1 AYTFNTFVL
10 RRRPVFRSGLWVRA
24 AHTVLTWSITLILFL
39 HDTDLRRCE
48 ERGELLIPVVFF
60 LLVVLSVLLY
70 FAVSLMD
77 PGFVLEDAAQVLTEE
92 TEQMIPD
99 SSVPRVRRC
108 GYCFLLQPMR
118 ARHCA
123 SCGHCVRRFDH
134 HCPWISNCVGE
145 RNHRVFVLYL
155 SVQLLTLLWATHIA
169 LSGFSPVASWEHWFK
184 VHVFLLGALSVVG
197 VFSLVVL
204 ILLGCHLYLASMNC
218 TTWEFMSRHRVSY
231 LKNMSEEQN
240 PFDRGVLCN
249 LWAFFCVCRAEI
261 WEQVYVKNSTLNSV

>member
-1 AYTFNTFVL
+1 MGRGSEEIV
-10 RRRPVFRSGLWVRA
+10 RSVFRSGLWVRA
-24 AHTVLTWSITLILFL
+24 AHTVLTWSITLVLFL

-48 ERGELLIPVVFF
+48 QRGELLLPVLFF

-77 PGFVLEDAAQVLTEE
+77 PGFVLKDALRYSHGSLVSLERH
-92 TEQMIPD
+92 MIPD
-99 SSVPRVRRC
+99 SSMPRLRRC
-108 GYCFLLQPMR
+108 GYCLLLQPMR

-123 SCGHCVRRFDH
+123 SCGHCV
-134 HCPWISNCVGE
+134 NCVGE

-155 SVQLLTLLWATHIA
+155 SVQLFTLLWATHIA
-169 LSGFSPVASWEHWFK
+169 LSGFSTAASWEHWFRL
-184 VHVFLLGALSVVG
+184 HVFLLGALSVVG

-204 ILLGCHLYLASMNC
+204 ILLGCHLYLASVNS

-231 LKNMSEEQN
+231 LKNMSDEEN

-249 LWAFFCVCRAEI
+249 LWTFFCLCRAEI
-261 WEQVYVKNSTLNSV
+261 WERVYYKNSNNNSA